1 MLPAGEAAMA
11 RSTRRPRRTP
21 RQERSRQL
29 VDAVREAGRLILEE
43 EGPEALTTT
52 RIAERAGVSVGSL
65 YQYFENRE
73 AILEAIYGE
82 VLEAQREQAAARLR
96 GLAKLPL
103 PEQLREGV
111 RLAVERHRALLAL
124 DPKYYTVHHAR
135 FRIGPNVP
143 LPEAG
148 DDALRFC
155 RAMLEGARDQIRP
168 TRLDHAAFL
177 LARGIAAI
185 LRVALEEQPALLDDP
200 GFLEEVGLLMERYLL
215 PPGPPAG
222 AGSDREI

>member
-1 MLPAGEAAMA
+1 MA
-11 RSTRRPRRTP
+11 RSTERRRRTP

-29 VDAVREAGRLILEE
+29 VDAVREAGRRILET

-82 VLEAQREQAAARLR
+82 ILEVQREKAAARLR

-103 PEQLREGV
+103 REQLREGV
-111 RLAVERHRALLAL
+111 QLAVERHRALLAL

-135 FRIGPNVP
+135 FRIGPSVP

-155 RAMLEGARDQIRP
+155 RAMLEKARDQVRP

-177 LARGIAAI
+177 LARGVAAI
-185 LRVALEEQPALLDDP
+185 LRVALEEKPELLDDP
-200 GFLEEVGLLMERYLL
+200 GFLEEVGFLMERYLL
-215 PPGPPAG
+215 PPAWCDAAPP
-222 AGSDREI
+222 DPEI